1 MVEDPT
7 TRRRQPRAYVQ
18 SLEERCALLEQL
30 LRADH
35 PELAGGNIDGNA
47 DMDDVSEEPLAD
59 NGCSHYAA
67 VADSSTSL
75 GTGGQLKMIAVPDAV
90 VPAPTVEV
98 ECDNPN
104 DLSSEVGLL
113 CLNAAGREAPYIGP
127 SSAFSFSRVLS
138 SGLRGLSSSRSEQD
152 LDRNNTNDHVHGP
165 RATCPPEPL
174 PSRSVGS
181 MLSKVYFANIN
192 PQYPFLHQPT
202 FAKWE
207 DELMTAHEAGDLLQ
221 LDPAISYFVFM
232 VLFISIYW

>member
-1 MVEDPT
+1 MIEDPT

-18 SLEERCALLEQL
+18 SLEEQCALLEQL

-35 PELAGGNIDGNA
+35 PELAGGDIDRNA

-59 NGCSHYAA
+59 NGCSHHAA

-75 GTGGQLKMIAVPDAV
+75 GTGGQLKMIALPDAV
-90 VPAPTVEV
+90 VPAATVEV

-127 SSAFSFSRVLS
+127 SSAFAFSRVLS

-152 LDRNNTNDHVHGP
+152 LDRNNTND
-165 RATCPPEPL
+165 
-174 PSRSVGS
+174 
-181 MLSKVYFANIN
+181 
-192 PQYPFLHQPT
+192 
-202 FAKWE
+202 
-207 DELMTAHEAGDLLQ
+207 LLYR
-221 LDPAISYFVFM
+221 LY
-232 VLFISIYW
+232 